1 MLVRILIA
9 LILIAL
15 NGLVPQ
21 LFVFHQLLCPLAAVV
36 ESDVDDSAEVAQPPR
51 HSLHPIGDLGWRHF
65 KFQVF
70 VYHPQ
75 RFLRRNLGQL
85 HGAELLVQC
94 AKNLGVS
101 FGAVPPKAHV
111 ILVQFGPPQVSA
123 EMWPVGL
130 CERSQHLLDFRALL
144 QVLVFFSDLQLVF

>member
-101 FGAVPPKAHV
+101 FGAVPPNAHEERV
-111 ILVQFGPPQVSA
+111 LHLLDLARVSA
-123 EMWPVGL
+123 EIWPVGL

-144 QVLVFFSDLQLVF
+144 LVLVFF